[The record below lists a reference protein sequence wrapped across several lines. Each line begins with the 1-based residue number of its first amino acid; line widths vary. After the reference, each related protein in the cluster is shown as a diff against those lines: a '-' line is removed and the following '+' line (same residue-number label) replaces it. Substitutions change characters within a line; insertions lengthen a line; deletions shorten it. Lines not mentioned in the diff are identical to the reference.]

1 MMCDVCLLFVATF
14 DIVFISAHVVDLMQF
29 DTERPIIRIS

>member
-1 MMCDVCLLFVATF
+1 VDSF
-14 DIVFISAHVVDLMQF
+14 DIVFISAHVIDLMQF